1 MSVAAFVGKWQY
13 SILVAE
19 AKFSTEPTAS
29 TVWPYTGKV
38 YYHLA

>member
-1 MSVAAFVGKWQY
+1 MSVAAFVGKWQH
-13 SILVAE
+13 SIIVAE
-19 AKFSTEPTAS
+19 AKFSRELTAF